1 MNALAGN
8 SCQLAQGLVNDTASA
23 LTGKQVAGASL
34 MADLRDFGDVFE
46 NRTTANATG
55 QGPLEKTYANA
66 PADAAKQFEGNLV
79 WKALNDQAAENW
91 YTHGDQDLLETL
103 MSLTGSLIVGSE
115 AGGPQPSPDGGNSL
129 PVTTLEATLSVSDL
143 LNGNRDSG
151 ETVMLWRCPS
161 SDECRS
167 PTKESVTLDGMIPRV
182 RDLLIGTASST
193 GLIRKFMLGVEALT
207 PEEQGLMEH
216 APWGLGGAVRTLAVA
231 EPGMAFAFAERAAPI
246 IAIERVQVMVRD
258 MLNSVRL
265 ATAGLEHTH
274 TTQLLQQLDAVR
286 TDIWRESDTLAA
298 RDGNPNALL
307 ESFRTLLAT
316 RKGVSYLDLV
326 QANGTPGDAEP

>member
-1 MNALAGN
+1 M
-8 SCQLAQGLVNDTASA
+8 
-23 LTGKQVAGASL
+23 
-34 MADLRDFGDVFE
+34 
-46 NRTTANATG
+46 
-55 QGPLEKTYANA
+55 
-66 PADAAKQFEGNLV
+66 
-79 WKALNDQAAENW
+79 
-91 YTHGDQDLLETL
+91 
-103 MSLTGSLIVGSE
+103 IVGSE

-161 SDECRS
+161 RDECRS

-182 RDLLIGTASST
+182 RDLLIGNASST

-216 APWGLGGAVRTLAVA
+216 APWGLGGAIRTLAVA

-246 IAIERVQVMVRD
+246 VAIELVQVMVRD
-258 MLNSVRL
+258 MLKSVRL
-265 ATAGLEHTH
+265 ATAGLDHTH
-274 TTQLLQQLDAVR
+274 TTQLLQQLESVR
-286 TDIWRESDTLAA
+286 ADIWRESDTLAA
-298 RDGNPNALL
+298 RYGNPNALL

-326 QANGTPGDAEP
+326 QANVLQGDAEP